1 MSRVFQLRHDREK
14 YWLGHSP
21 GETRI
26 SGASREQLHVKILLT
41 IVLKYYFELDVSGR
55 IGTG

>member
-1 MSRVFQLRHDREK
+1 MYREK

-21 GETRI
+21 EVT
-26 SGASREQLHVKILLT
+26 EQRTVAGKVLLT
-41 IVLKYYFELDVSGR
+41 IVLKYNFELDVSGR